1 MNEHAP
7 ALPEPDAAARAALD
21 AAQEALAILIR
32 LHDREADAALI
43 TGLKGIQAGTLFA
56 ALLGSRTG
64 KQAAGLLQSALDA
77 LPEAADPHVLDRLAV
92 DYAEIYLTNGFRIA
106 PEASVW
112 LTEEGLERQEPMFEV
127 RDWYAHY
134 GIAVPDWRK
143 RADDHIVHEL
153 QFVAFLL
160 AKGSAVAIR
169 DAARFLDR
177 CVLPWV
183 PQMGRRVAQ
192 RAETQLYAATGM
204 LTAELLE
211 ALRAQLEQI
220 TGEAP
225 NPRPVTRAV
234 AEKTFGIVPAE
245 RPYVPGLS
253 ESW

>member
-112 LTEEGLERQEPMFEV
+112 LTDEGLERQEPMFEV
-127 RDWYAHY
+127 RDWYTHY
-134 GIAVPDWRK
+134 G
-143 RADDHIVHEL
+143 
-153 QFVAFLL
+153 
-160 AKGSAVAIR
+160 
-169 DAARFLDR
+169 
-177 CVLPWV
+177 
-183 PQMGRRVAQ
+183 
-192 RAETQLYAATGM
+192 
-204 LTAELLE
+204 
-211 ALRAQLEQI
+211 
-220 TGEAP
+220 
-225 NPRPVTRAV
+225 
-234 AEKTFGIVPAE
+234 
-245 RPYVPGLS
+245 
-253 ESW
+253 